1 MDYFDITFRFNDKDK
16 TLSRFNGLSIE
27 TLAEFLKSLHT
38 VTKGIS
44 EDGLVLSEIKGNCYA
59 IVCST
64 PSLTTSEYIQ
74 TLHSQI
80 ASGSFSGLKAKEKE
94 YSYKILDL
102 LDDNLTL
109 NVYNKDKSF
118 YKTIVKTELP
128 KVFPFF
134 HETDS
139 VSGILTRIGGRNI
152 NTKNTIMVSSYPGE
166 IEITNH
172 QDKKLKNYYK
182 SGVLEFYITKKI
194 NKNTL
199 KVEKTTLDDFI
210 EVKEFPS
217 FVESVL
223 DIQSKYG
230 EYFAKIDIENE

>member
-1 MDYFDITFRFNDKDK
+1 
-16 TLSRFNGLSIE
+16 
-27 TLAEFLKSLHT
+27 
-38 VTKGIS
+38 
-44 EDGLVLSEIKGNCYA
+44 
-59 IVCST
+59 
-64 PSLTTSEYIQ
+64 
-74 TLHSQI
+74 
-80 ASGSFSGLKAKEKE
+80 
-94 YSYKILDL
+94 
-102 LDDNLTL
+102 
-109 NVYNKDKSF
+109 
-118 YKTIVKTELP
+118 
-128 KVFPFF
+128 
-134 HETDS
+134 
-139 VSGILTRIGGRNI
+139 
-152 NTKNTIMVSSYPGE
+152 MVSSYPGE